1 MLQKHISWNCQK
13 YNYLCKMT
21 RQDYIRLKQT
31 NPTELIYIYYK
42 DKFNGYKHKPELSR
56 NELMMYVQMY
66 NDVNSI
72 LNYVVQEYDR
82 KFDIVLLMNTN
93 GQYIK
98 SL

>member
-1 MLQKHISWNCQK
+1 MN
-13 YNYLCKMT
+13 

-31 NPTELIYIYYK
+31 NSTELIYIYYK
-42 DKFNGYKHKPELSR
+42 EKFNHKRELSR

-66 NDVNSI
+66 NDINSI
-72 LNYVVQEYDR
+72 LNYVIAEYDR
-82 KFDIVLLMNTN
+82 KFDIVLLMSAN

>member
-1 MLQKHISWNCQK
+1 
-13 YNYLCKMT
+13 MT

-42 DKFNGYKHKPELSR
+42 EKFDSYKHKPELSR

-82 KFDIVLLMNTN
+82 KFDIVLLIDTN

>member
-1 MLQKHISWNCQK
+1 
-13 YNYLCKMT
+13 MT

-42 DKFNGYKHKPELSR
+42 EKFDGYKHKPGLSR

-72 LNYVVQEYDR
+72 LNYVVTEYDR
-82 KFDIVLLMNTN
+82 KFEIVLLMSAN

>member
-1 MLQKHISWNCQK
+1 
-13 YNYLCKMT
+13 
-21 RQDYIRLKQT
+21 
-31 NPTELIYIYYK
+31 
-42 DKFNGYKHKPELSR
+42 
-56 NELMMYVQMY
+56 MMYVQTY

>member
-1 MLQKHISWNCQK
+1 
-13 YNYLCKMT
+13 MT
-21 RQDYIRLKQT
+21 RQDYIRLKIS

-42 DKFNGYKHKPELSR
+42 EKFNGYKHKPELSR

-82 KFDIVLLMNTN
+82 KFDIVLLIDNN

-98 SL
+98 SLWETTR

>member
-1 MLQKHISWNCQK
+1 
-13 YNYLCKMT
+13 MT

-42 DKFNGYKHKPELSR
+42 EKFDGYKHKPQLSR
-56 NELMMYVQMY
+56 NEVMMYVQAY
-66 NDVNSI
+66 NDINNI
-72 LNYVVQEYDR
+72 LNYVVAEYDR
-82 KFDIVLLMNTN
+82 KFEIVLVIDAK

>member
-1 MLQKHISWNCQK
+1 MN
-13 YNYLCKMT
+13 

-42 DKFNGYKHKPELSR
+42 DKFDGYKHRPELNR
-56 NELMMYVQMY
+56 NELMMYIQMY
-66 NDVNSI
+66 NDINSI
-72 LNYVVQEYDR
+72 LNYVVAEYDR
-82 KFDIVLLMNTN
+82 KFDIVLLTSSN

>member
-1 MLQKHISWNCQK
+1 MVFINLVVKLKKLLYI
-13 YNYLCKMT
+13 CKMN

-42 DKFNGYKHKPELSR
+42 EKFDGYKHKPELSR
-56 NELMMYVQMY
+56 NQLMMYVQMY

-72 LNYVVQEYDR
+72 LNYVVTEYDR
-82 KFDIVLLMNTN
+82 KFEIVLLMSAN

>member
-1 MLQKHISWNCQK
+1 
-13 YNYLCKMT
+13 MT
-21 RQDYIRLKQT
+21 RQDYIRLKT
-31 NPTELIYIYYK
+31 SNPTELIYIYYK
-42 DKFNGYKHKPELSR
+42 EKFDGYKHKPELSR
-56 NELMMYVQMY
+56 NELMMYVQTY

>member
-1 MLQKHISWNCQK
+1 
-13 YNYLCKMT
+13 MT
-21 RQDYIRLKQT
+21 KQDYIRLKQT

-42 DKFNGYKHKPELSR
+42 EKFDGYKHKPELSR

-66 NDVNSI
+66 NDVNNI
-72 LNYVVQEYDR
+72 LNYVVTEYDR
-82 KFDIVLLMNTN
+82 KFEIVLLMTAN

>member
-1 MLQKHISWNCQK
+1 
-13 YNYLCKMT
+13 MT
-21 RQDYIRLKQT
+21 RQDYIRLKIS

-42 DKFNGYKHKPELSR
+42 EKFNGYKHKPELSR

>member
-1 MLQKHISWNCQK
+1 
-13 YNYLCKMT
+13 MT
-21 RQDYIRLKQT
+21 RQDYIRLKIS

-42 DKFNGYKHKPELSR
+42 EKFDGYKHKPELSR
-56 NELMMYVQMY
+56 NELMMYVQTY

>member
-1 MLQKHISWNCQK
+1 
-13 YNYLCKMT
+13 MT
-21 RQDYIRLKQT
+21 RQDYIRLKIS

-42 DKFNGYKHKPELSR
+42 EKFDGYKHKPELSR

-66 NDVNSI
+66 NDVNSL
-72 LNYVVQEYDR
+72 LNYVIQEYDS

>member
-1 MLQKHISWNCQK
+1 
-13 YNYLCKMT
+13 MT

-42 DKFNGYKHKPELSR
+42 EKFDNYKHKPELSR

-66 NDVNSI
+66 NDVNSL
-72 LNYVVQEYDR
+72 LNHVVSEYDR
-82 KFDIVLLMNTN
+82 KFDIVLLMSAN

>member
-1 MLQKHISWNCQK
+1 
-13 YNYLCKMT
+13 MT

-42 DKFNGYKHKPELSR
+42 EKFDGYKHKPELSR
-56 NELMMYVQMY
+56 NELMMYVQAY
-66 NDVNSI
+66 ASTNSI
-72 LNYVVQEYDR
+72 LNYVVTEYDR
-82 KFDIVLLMNTN
+82 KFEIVLLMSAN

>member
-1 MLQKHISWNCQK
+1 
-13 YNYLCKMT
+13 MT
-21 RQDYIRLKQT
+21 RQDYIRLKT
-31 NPTELIYIYYK
+31 SNPTELIYIYYK
-42 DKFNGYKHKPELSR
+42 EKFDGYKHKPELSR
-56 NELMMYVQMY
+56 NELMMYVQTY

-82 KFDIVLLMNTN
+82 KFDIVLLMNSN

>member
-1 MLQKHISWNCQK
+1 MI
-13 YNYLCKMT
+13 

-42 DKFNGYKHKPELSR
+42 EKFDGYKHKPELSR
-56 NELMMYVQMY
+56 NQLMMYVQTY
-66 NDVNSI
+66 NDINSI

-82 KFDIVLLMNTN
+82 KFDIVLLIDTN